1 MYIITQGIYA
11 LFCVIG
17 FSIIFNLPKQLLPHA
32 AFTGMVGWLV
42 YDALQGQTSNFI
54 VPAVVGSIAVG
65 LIGEILA
72 AVTKHPSTMFT
83 IPGIIPLVPG
93 YGIYYTMLYIVQE
106 DFDQAMT
113 TGAQSLFVAISI
125 ACGIVLA
132 TSLMRMIRPSL
143 DKWLEK
149 IK

>member
-11 LFCVIG
+11 LFSVIG
-17 FSIIFNLPKQLLPHA
+17 FSIIFNLPRKLIPYA
-32 AFTGMVGWLV
+32 GVTGMIGWMV
-42 YDALQGQTSNFI
+42 YVTLQGQTSNFI
-54 VPAVVGSIAVG
+54 LPAVVGSVAVG

-72 AVTKHPSTMFT
+72 AITRHPSTMFT
-83 IPGIIPLVPG
+83 IPGIIPFVPG
-93 YGIYYTMLYIVQE
+93 YGIYYTMLYIVQK

-125 ACGIVLA
+125 ACGVLLA
-132 TSLMRMIRPSL
+132 TSLMRFIRPSM

-149 IK
+149 IR